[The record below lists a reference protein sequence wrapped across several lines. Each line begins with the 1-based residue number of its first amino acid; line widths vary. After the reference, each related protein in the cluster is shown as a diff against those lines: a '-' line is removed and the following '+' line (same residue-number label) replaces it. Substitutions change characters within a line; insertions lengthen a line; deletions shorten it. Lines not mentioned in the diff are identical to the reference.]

1 MDFDGYAIGGVSVG
15 EPEVEMYKA
24 AEATVPHLP
33 EHKVRYAMGLGQPH
47 QMVELVARGVDIFDC
62 VLPTRV
68 ARHATGLHPHRHAE
82 FARRAVPDG
91 PRAARFGLRLLCL
104 SKLYARLYSPSI
116 QSG

>member
-15 EPEVEMYKA
+15 EPEEEMYRA
-24 AEATVPHLP
+24 VDATVPHLP
-33 EHKVRYAMGLGQPH
+33 RGKVRYAMGLGQPH

-68 ARHATGLHPHRHAE
+68 ARHATVYTRTGTLNLRGRNTGSTAP
-82 FARRAVPDG
+82 
-91 PRAARFGLRLLCL
+91 PRTGLRLLCL
-104 SKLYARLYSPSI
+104 SKLYACLYSASI